1 MYTCILDGKLIK
13 DREMLHGILAAQPE
27 FPDWY
32 GRNLDALHDC
42 LTDMQEEMLIRVQN
56 ENDLIL
62 HLGNYAAAFLKVLAA
77 SADENKK
84 IHYVVEPNYN

>member
-42 LTDMQEEMLIRVQN
+42 LTDMQ
-56 ENDLIL
+56 
-62 HLGNYAAAFLKVLAA
+62 
-77 SADENKK
+77 
-84 IHYVVEPNYN
+84 